1 MVFVAKEQ
9 RVHAKMSAEMHNCQS
24 TFSGKQSTFLG
35 MGITFLGY

>member
-24 TFSGKQSTFLG
+24 IFSGIESTFLG
-35 MGITFLGY
+35 IKTT